1 MPILESAKNPWC
13 EAFHIREIFPGL
25 RRSGFALA
33 RPVICHNVRTAIFY
47 ILWPGI
53 RRQFRFCLAQIDGV
67 TGR

>member
-33 RPVICHNVRTAIFY
+33 RPVICHNVRYATLA
-47 ILWPGI
+47 LV
-53 RRQFRFCLAQIDGV
+53 QFQQLAGV
-67 TGR
+67 IP